1 MVRKPGSLAER
12 QAEMA
17 LGIIEV
23 KGLVATLAAADAAAK
38 AADVTLL
45 GYEPTKGSGL
55 VTLMLSGEVA
65 AVQAAVSAAAE
76 AAARLT
82 LVYASR
88 VIARPEVDFGN

>member
-1 MVRKPGSLAER
+1 MACLGAER

-23 KGLVATLAAADAAAK
+23 QGLVAALAAADAAAK

-45 GYEPTKGSGL
+45 GYEPTKGGGL
-55 VTLMLSGEVA
+55 VTLKLTGEVA
-65 AVQAAVSAAAE
+65 AALAAVSAATE
-76 AAARLT
+76 AASALS

-88 VIARPEVDFGN
+88 VIAKPAADFGN

>member
-1 MVRKPGSLAER
+1 MAGR
-12 QAEMA
+12 A

-23 KGLVATLAAADAAAK
+23 RGLVAALEAADTAAK
-38 AADVTLL
+38 AADVTIL

-55 VTLMLSGEVA
+55 VTLKLSGEVA
-65 AVQAAVSAAAE
+65 AVQAAVSAACE

-82 LVYASR
+82 MVYASR